1 MSKHQAILDLFGE
14 TTNWQ
19 TCQCEKYLELFAGE

>member
-1 MSKHQAILDLFGE
+1 MSKHQAILDYLE
-14 TTNWQ
+14 KTTHWQ